1 MSAWQIHYQAEVAG
15 EGRFVSVP
23 HEIDPSLRDDEV
35 LVEPKRMAFCGSDL
49 HALKVYTGN
58 NLVLGHEWT
67 GVVKALGSKVQGLQ
81 VGDVVTSATSLGCG
95 ECEYCLQKEEHLCL
109 QAERLGAGKFGA
121 LSSSLK
127 LPASFLHGLAK
138 DELDSGLLLEPLA
151 VAQETQELLKKNSLC
166 ISGKKVLVF
175 GAGGIGLLE
184 AWLMKKLGADVSIL
198 EIDHVRLAFAK
209 EQGFEAFRFEF
220 ALMDEAFKGTFDIL
234 IDAAGSLTG
243 QKEACRYFS
252 YFGKKRFTAVLVG
265 KYCGEIVWPFSLMQN
280 KQASYLWQTSL
291 SHLTLK
297 KTYQLYA
304 EDLKSLASWL
314 LHEPCSRAD
323 INKAY
328 LMAKN
333 RVCPPRVNITI

>member
-1 MSAWQIHYQAEVAG
+1 MSTLQIHYQAEVAG
-15 EGRFVSVP
+15 EGRFVQVP
-23 HEIDPSLRDDEV
+23 CEFDPSLKDDEV

-49 HALKVYTGN
+49 HALKFYTGN

-67 GVVKALGSKVQGLQ
+67 GVVKALGRKVQGLR
-81 VGDVVTSATSLGCG
+81 VGDVVTSATSIGCG
-95 ECEYCLQKEEHLCL
+95 KCEYCLQKEEHLCL

-127 LPASFLHGLAK
+127 LPANFLHILAS

-151 VAQETQELLKKNSLC
+151 VAQETQELLSKHSLSV
-166 ISGKKVLVF
+166 SGKKVLVF

-184 AWLMKKLGADVSIL
+184 AWLMKKLGAHVSIL
-198 EIDHVRLAFAK
+198 EIDQARLDFAK

-220 ALMDEAFKGTFDIL
+220 ALMDETFKGAFDIL

-243 QKEACRYFS
+243 QKEACRYFP

-280 KQASYLWQTSL
+280 KQASYIWQTSL

-304 EDLKSLASWL
+304 GDLKSLAAWL
-314 LHEPCSRAD
+314 LHKPCSCAD

-328 LMAKN
+328 LMVQKK
-333 RVCPPRVNITI
+333 VCPPRVNLTI